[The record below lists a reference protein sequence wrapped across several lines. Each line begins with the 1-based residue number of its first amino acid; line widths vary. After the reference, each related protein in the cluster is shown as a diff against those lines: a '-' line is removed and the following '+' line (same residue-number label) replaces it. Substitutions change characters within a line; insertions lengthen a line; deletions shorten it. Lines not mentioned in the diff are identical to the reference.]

1 MITDKKKLAQAK
13 NDHDLHVLFIMKK
26 YGVSKSNAQVQAYM
40 AGPDQL
46 TFPEE
51 KNLLGSVKG

>member
-13 NDHDLHVLFIMKK
+13 NDHDLHVLWIMKQH
-26 YGVSKSNAQVQAYM
+26 GVTKANAIVQAYM

-46 TFPEE
+46 TLPEP
-51 KNLLGSVKG
+51 KSLLGSVKG